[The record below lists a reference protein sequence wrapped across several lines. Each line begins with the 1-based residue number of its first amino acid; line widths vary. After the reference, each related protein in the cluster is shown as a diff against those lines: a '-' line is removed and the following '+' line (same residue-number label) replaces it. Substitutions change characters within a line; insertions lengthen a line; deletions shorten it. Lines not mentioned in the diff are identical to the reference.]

1 MTVKEHQPKLREVTM
16 ESSTWTWGQALT
28 VFAVGFSGVFICLL
42 ILQIGVNLYSFC
54 SRLIVSHLE
63 KKKIKNS

>member
-1 MTVKEHQPKLREVTM
+1 M